1 MKRKWRQRQN
11 IQTGTEKENT
21 NEIVDREYET
31 NNKKGTQE
39 NGCGN
44 GYCGDAVDLDETT
57 FSHFEPEKRGLF
69 SLFGTFSASLP
80 VKEISVEHMLLTVL
94 L

>member
-1 MKRKWRQRQN
+1 MKHDEKEME
-11 IQTGTEKENT
+11 TEAKYTDYGTEKENT

-31 NNKKGTQE
+31 NNKKGTQD

-57 FSHFEPEKRGLF
+57 FF
-69 SLFGTFSASLP
+69 SL
-80 VKEISVEHMLLTVL
+80 
-94 L
+94 